1 MTNSKCGMFKESK
14 LSRGPSN
21 IVLQILIFIAV
32 FIVIMF
38 AESIVTSIFALPEML
53 REMNRRGL
61 LDAGAVISIK
71 ESIEIATIVS
81 AKNSVMIP
89 SLLGTVLGT
98 LLSIIYCRFIEK
110 RSLGSI
116 GMRKKNAF
124 RNYLMGLAV
133 GFVLIS
139 AIVLIA
145 KFIGAVDI
153 QPSRYYAKIVALYL
167 LGFGVQGMSEEFIF
181 RGYLMNTI
189 GGKHSAVVAVAVSS
203 VAFSLAHIMNPGVT
217 FIALFNIAL
226 FGVFASLYMI
236 RFDDIWGASAIH
248 SIWNFTQ
255 GNIYGISVS
264 GTTSA
269 ENNYSTI
276 MKTSAVS
283 DNTLLTGGDFGI
295 EASIITT
302 VVLLI
307 ACGVM
312 AYLIKKN
319 SNTTDSCNN

>member
-1 MTNSKCGMFKESK
+1 MTKLKCGMFNESK

-21 IVLQILIFIAV
+21 IALQILIFIAV
-32 FIVIMF
+32 FIVVMF
-38 AESIVTSIFALPEML
+38 AESIVTSVFALPEML
-53 REMNRRGL
+53 KEMNRRGL
-61 LDAGAVISIK
+61 LEAGAVISIK
-71 ESIEIATIVS
+71 ESMEIATIVS

-89 SLLGTVLGT
+89 SLLGTAFGT

-124 RNYLMGLAV
+124 RNYLIGLAV

-139 AIVLIA
+139 VIVLTA
-145 KFIGAVDI
+145 KLIGAVDI
-153 QPSRYYAKIVALYL
+153 QPSRYYTKIVALYL
-167 LGFGVQGMSEEFIF
+167 LGFGIQGMSEEFIF

-189 GGKHSAVVAVAVSS
+189 GGKHSAAAVAVSS

-226 FGVFASLYMI
+226 FGVFAALYMI

-264 GTTSA
+264 GTTST
-269 ENNYSTI
+269 ENNYSTV

-312 AYLIKKN
+312 AYLINKN
-319 SNTTDSCNN
+319 NSRQNSSNN